1 MFFFFLFS
9 ERVGELKT
17 DEPPAAKRAK
27 LEEDDE
33 GEGNGEEGMEEGGEV
48 DIPLGVPV
56 LMSTK
61 PPLTTGA
68 METEKNVALLR
79 SSKTVEER
87 QGEFK
92 EMLLERGVRCWL

>member
-1 MFFFFLFS
+1 M
-9 ERVGELKT
+9 GELKT

-33 GEGNGEEGMEEGGEV
+33 GEGNGEEGMEGMEEGGGV
-48 DIPLGVPV
+48 DIPLRVPV
-56 LMSTK
+56 QMSTK